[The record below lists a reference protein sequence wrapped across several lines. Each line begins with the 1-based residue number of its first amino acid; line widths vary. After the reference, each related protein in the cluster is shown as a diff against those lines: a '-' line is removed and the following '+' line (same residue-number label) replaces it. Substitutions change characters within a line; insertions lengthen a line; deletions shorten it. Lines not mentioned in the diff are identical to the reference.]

1 MGKTTPTTI
10 TSIAGLLVFRHDF
23 SKSSTETWRTTNYL
37 KSVNSISKKR
47 TKSIDSFIEP
57 GCAERAN
64 VLSPDAN
71 ALYFLNTI
79 QLQKMFHPLKFT
91 RFSATRSAAMN
102 CRRSSGRTLM
112 LNGDPRGDMPL
123 RRLTALPWRG
133 SYYSSAYDRLK
144 ICKNRET
151 VA

>member
-1 MGKTTPTTI
+1 MGKTTPTAI
-10 TSIAGLLVFRHDF
+10 TSIAGLLVFRHEF
-23 SKSSTETWRTTNYL
+23 SQSSTETWRTAHYL
-37 KSVNSISKKR
+37 KSVNSIAKKR

-71 ALYFLNTI
+71 TLYFLNTI
-79 QLQKMFHPLKFT
+79 QLQKMFHLWKFT
-91 RFSATRSAAMN
+91 RFSAARNAAMDG
-102 CRRSSGRTLM
+102 RRSSGRTLSSTS
-112 LNGDPRGDMPL
+112 DPRDDMPL
-123 RRLTALPWRG
+123 RRLIDLPCRG
-133 SYYSSAYDRLK
+133 LFGSNAYDRLE